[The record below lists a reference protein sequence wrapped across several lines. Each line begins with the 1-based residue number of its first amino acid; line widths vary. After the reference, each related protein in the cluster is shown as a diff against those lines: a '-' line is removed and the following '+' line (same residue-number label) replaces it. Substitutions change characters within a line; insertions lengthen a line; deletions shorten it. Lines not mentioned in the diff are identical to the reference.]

1 MITQEKADNILAL
14 LKTTH
19 TGIQDDADREVFFA
33 LVDQR
38 IEFFIAGFLENR
50 HQASVANH
58 HPVDEFGDRIKK
70 KIMGGSYK
78 KKVKNFCGIEA

>member
-1 MITQEKADNILAL
+1 MITQEKADDV
-14 LKTTH
+14 LKELRTTH
-19 TGIQDDADREVFFA
+19 TGIKDDADREAFFY

-38 IEFFIAGFLENR
+38 IDFLIAGFLENR

-58 HPVDEFGDRIKK
+58 HPVDEFGDRINKRSVS
-70 KIMGGSYK
+70 GSYK